1 MMPSL
6 GKTGFPSNIRLYVA
20 LFYIQIQYYPSI
32 ILSTIAV
39 GLVMDIESL
48 LRKIVSNEAVVGVV
62 GLGYVG
68 LPLSLAFSK
77 KFQVIGYDKSPHAID
92 SLSKGRST
100 IIDIPDE
107 SIKQVIDKSF
117 KPTLDPADLAS
128 CDFKIICVPTPL
140 KEDKEPDLSY
150 IRSASM
156 TVAQTLHKGQYV
168 ILESTSY
175 PGTTR
180 DVMTPILETTS
191 LRAGIDFGVAFSPER
206 IDPGNKQFTV
216 ETIPKI
222 VGGINEP
229 CTELAVKLYEQIIDK
244 VVPVSNPETAEAAK
258 MMENIF
264 RNVNIALVNELSII
278 FSKMGIDTWEVIK
291 AASTKPYGYMPFS
304 PGPGVGGHCIPL
316 DPYYMS
322 YISKRYG
329 FIPRFIEL
337 SGNINDFMR
346 VYAIN
351 LVEQGLRRVGQRL
364 FRSEVAVLGLAYKR
378 NIDDSRES
386 PSLKVIE
393 ELTANG
399 VIVRAYDPY
408 INKVHVRDKVIES
421 APSLG
426 DALSGADCALFM
438 VDHDFFKNISLAEY
452 AGTMRN
458 PVIVDCKN
466 IFETP
471 PGNILYLGI
480 GKANKLG
487 ETTVTQVESESSIE
501 KWITGLKTIN

>member
-1 MMPSL
+1 
-6 GKTGFPSNIRLYVA
+6 
-20 LFYIQIQYYPSI
+20 
-32 ILSTIAV
+32 
-39 GLVMDIESL
+39 MDTESL
-48 LRKIVSNEAVVGVV
+48 FRKIVSNKAVVGIV

-77 KFQVIGYDKSPHAID
+77 KFQVVGYDKCPHVID
-92 SLSKGRST
+92 NLSKGRST
-100 IIDIPDE
+100 IIDIPDL

-117 KPTLDPADLAS
+117 KPTLDPADLS
-128 CDFKIICVPTPL
+128 LCDFKIICVPTPL
-140 KEDKEPDLSY
+140 KEDKEPDLSF

-156 TVAQTLHKGQYV
+156 TIAQVLHKGQFV

-180 DVMTPILETTS
+180 DVMTPILETTG

-206 IDPGNKQFTV
+206 IDPGNKRFTV
-216 ETIPKI
+216 EMIPKI
-222 VGGINEP
+222 VGGINEL
-229 CTELAVKLYEQIIDK
+229 CTELAVTLYGQIIDT
-244 VVPVSNPETAEAAK
+244 VIPVSSPETAEAAK

-291 AASTKPYGYMPFS
+291 AASTKPYGYMPFN

-351 LVEQGLRRVGQRL
+351 LVEQGLRRVGLRL

-378 NIDDSRES
+378 DIDDSRES

-393 ELTANG
+393 ELAANG
-399 VIVRAYDPY
+399 VNVRAYDPY
-408 INKVHVRDKVIES
+408 IHEVRVKDEVIES
-421 APSLG
+421 TPSL
-426 DALSGADCALFM
+426 DEALTGADCALFM
-438 VDHDFFKNISLAEY
+438 VDHDSFKEISLTDY
-452 AGTMRN
+452 AGIMRN

-471 PGNILYLGI
+471 PSNILYLGI
-480 GKANKLG
+480 GKPNKLG
-487 ETTVTQVESESSIE
+487 EPAETPIETGSSTEKCVTH
-501 KWITGLKTIN
+501 LKTIN

>member
-1 MMPSL
+1 
-6 GKTGFPSNIRLYVA
+6 VDA
-20 LFYIQIQYYPSI
+20 
-32 ILSTIAV
+32 
-39 GLVMDIESL
+39 ESL

-77 KFQVIGYDKSPHAID
+77 KLHVIGHDMSHRVVDA
-92 SLSKGRST
+92 LSKGKST
-100 IIDIPDE
+100 LLDIPDA
-107 SIKQVIDKSF
+107 SIKQVVGESF
-117 KPTLDPADLAS
+117 KPTLDPADLS
-128 CDFKIICVPTPL
+128 QCDFVIICVPTPL

-150 IRSASM
+150 IRDASM
-156 TVAQTLHKGQYV
+156 AVAQVLHEGQFV

-180 DVMTPILETTS
+180 DVMVPILETTG
-191 LRAGIDFGVAFSPER
+191 LRAGVDFGVAFSPER
-206 IDPGNKQFTV
+206 IDPGNKRFTV
-216 ETIPKI
+216 DKIPKI
-222 VGGINEP
+222 VGGVNES
-229 CTELAVKLYEQIIDK
+229 CTELAAALYGQIIEK
-244 VVPVSNPETAEAAK
+244 VVSVSSPETAEAAK

-291 AASTKPYGYMPFS
+291 AASTKPYGYMSFS

-346 VYAIN
+346 VYAVN
-351 LVEQGLRRVGQRL
+351 LVEQGLKLVGRRL

-393 ELTANG
+393 ELAANG

-408 INKVHVRDKVIES
+408 INKVQAGDRVVES

-426 DALSGADCALFM
+426 EAVDGADCALFM
-438 VDHDFFKNISLAEY
+438 VDHDFFKEISLSDY

-458 PVIVDCKN
+458 PVIVDCRN
-466 IFETP
+466 VFETP
-471 PGNILYLGI
+471 PDDILYLGI
-480 GKANKLG
+480 GKPNKLA
-487 ETTVTQVESESSIE
+487 EPPEPWIE
-501 KWITGLKTIN
+501 ADLHTERLMTGLKTMD

>member
-1 MMPSL
+1 VD
-6 GKTGFPSNIRLYVA
+6 T
-20 LFYIQIQYYPSI
+20 
-32 ILSTIAV
+32 
-39 GLVMDIESL
+39 ESL

-77 KFQVIGYDKSPHAID
+77 KFHVIGYDMSPRVVD
-92 SLSKGRST
+92 VLSKGRST
-100 IIDIPDE
+100 LLDIPDA
-107 SIKQVIDKSF
+107 SLKQVIGKSF
-117 KPTLDPADLAS
+117 EPTLKPADLS
-128 CDFKIICVPTPL
+128 QCDFIIICVPTPL

-150 IRSASM
+150 IRNASM
-156 TVAQTLHKGQYV
+156 AVAQVLHKGQFV

-180 DVMTPILETTS
+180 DVMIPILETTG
-191 LRAGIDFGVAFSPER
+191 LRAGVDFGVAFSPER
-206 IDPGNKQFTV
+206 IDPGNKRFTV

-222 VGGINEP
+222 VGGVNES
-229 CTELAVKLYEQIIDK
+229 CTELAVTLYGQIIDK
-244 VVPVSNPETAEAAK
+244 IVSVSNPETAEAAK

-346 VYAIN
+346 IYAVN
-351 LVEQGLRRVGQRL
+351 LVEQGLRRVGRRL
-364 FRSEVAVLGLAYKR
+364 FRSEVAVLGLAYKG
-378 NIDDSRES
+378 NIDDPRES
-386 PSLKVIE
+386 PSIKVIE

-399 VIVRAYDPY
+399 SIVRAYDPY
-408 INKVHVRDKVIES
+408 INKVQVGDRLIES

-426 DALSGADCALFM
+426 KAINGADCALFM
-438 VDHDFFKNISLAEY
+438 VDHDFFKNISLADY
-452 AGTMRN
+452 TGTMRS
-458 PVIVDCKN
+458 PVIVDCRN
-466 IFETP
+466 IFETHP
-471 PGNILYLGI
+471 DSIIYLGI
-480 GKANKLG
+480 GKPNRLA
-487 ETTVTQVESESSIE
+487 EIIESPIEADSPTE
-501 KWITGLKTIN
+501 KWVTGLKTMD